1 MMKKGHKEAIRT
13 WSFILLQTP
22 NNMKNLLLIN
32 LPFKPCPIQSPYL
45 LKTSAIGR
53 YTLVSWYSVW

>member
-22 NNMKNLLLIN
+22 NNMKNLLIN

-45 LKTSAIGR
+45 LK
-53 YTLVSWYSVW
+53 L